1 MTAAG
6 GDSPEK
12 DQSMDDILAS
22 IRRIMLDEQAR
33 LQDSPVA
40 SQSSHA
46 AARQPGGDADPVLI
60 LDSSMVVEDEPHE
73 TLAVTR
79 AEETVIMVFVE
90 TGPAVADR
98 ASPDRVELDR
108 VELDRVELER
118 APDAGHAI
126 MTEMVPRDAAAV
138 DGPIL
143 VAPAPD
149 GSAQMTV
156 PGAAVA
162 APVHSDITAQQIAF
176 TSQAIEALLAP
187 AAAAAAAASME
198 ALLKQLG
205 EERLA
210 VRHPS
215 PPPSPSIEEVVRTEL
230 RPFLKTWLDEHL
242 PSMVERLIRA
252 EITRLIGRS
261 GF

>member
-46 AARQPGGDADPVLI
+46 AARQQGGDADPVLI

-98 ASPDRVELDR
+98 ASPDR